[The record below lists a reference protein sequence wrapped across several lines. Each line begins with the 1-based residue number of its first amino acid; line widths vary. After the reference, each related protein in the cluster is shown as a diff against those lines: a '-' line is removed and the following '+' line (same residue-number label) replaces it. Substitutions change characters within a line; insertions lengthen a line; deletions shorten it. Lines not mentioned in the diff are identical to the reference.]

1 MLLHPLFQGIS
12 PVCLSPACGLFKAAP
27 CSLAVIIV
35 YIILR
40 NISIGRTAKVIAQ
53 YLCKMSIAQY
63 LIVLYNIAIIGEGAK
78 NLLPRNGET
87 NDQ

>member
-1 MLLHPLFQGIS
+1 MYCTHCFRVFHQY
-12 PVCLSPACGLFKAAP
+12 VCRLIVACLRPSP

-63 LIVLYNIAIIGEGAK
+63 LVVLYNIDTMEEGTK
-78 NLLPRNGET
+78 NLLPRNGEA